1 MEKKTKKI
9 GRPIKKHAGGRPTV
23 MTPVVIGKLES
34 VFAMDGSIR
43 EACYFAGI
51 SPDTYFEFMKKNPE
65 YSERFDA
72 LRNRPVLL
80 ARQTVMKKLTE
91 NYGNAMDY
99 LSRKAKK
106 EFSVRTEV
114 TGANGE
120 AILQPQLTDVE
131 KEKLLALLKK
141 K

>member
-1 MEKKTKKI
+1 MEKKTTKTKKSN
-9 GRPIKKHAGGRPTV
+9 AGRPTI
-23 MTPVVIGKLES
+23 MTPTVIGKLES

-51 SPDTYFEFMKKNPE
+51 NPDTYFEFIKKNPE
-65 YSERFDA
+65 YTERFDA

-131 KEKLLALLKK
+131 KDKLLALLKK

>member
-1 MEKKTKKI
+1 MEKKTTKK
-9 GRPIKKHAGGRPTV
+9 KSNAGRPTI
-23 MTPVVIGKLES
+23 MTEAVIGKLES

-51 SPDTYFEFMKKNPE
+51 NPDTYFEFMKKNPE
-65 YSERFDA
+65 YTERFDA

-91 NYGNAMDY
+91 NYSNAMDY

-106 EFSVRTEV
+106 EFSVRQEI

-120 AILQPQLTDVE
+120 AILQPTLTEAE
-131 KEKLLALLKK
+131 KDKLLALLKK